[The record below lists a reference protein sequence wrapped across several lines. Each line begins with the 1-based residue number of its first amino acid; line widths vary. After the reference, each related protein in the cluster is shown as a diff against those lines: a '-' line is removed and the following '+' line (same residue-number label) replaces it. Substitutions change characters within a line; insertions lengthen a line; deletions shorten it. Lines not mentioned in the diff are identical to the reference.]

1 MVVISIE
8 IMWCCSKAL
17 GSSMVGELVSA
28 FSNKFHLVVQQRSR
42 RKQSGENHIE
52 RNHSLKVPM
61 GLLACFESKMIG
73 KSNEMRK
80 KRLHNTKKLY

>member
-1 MVVISIE
+1 MILFVRKGMMVVISIE

-52 RNHSLKVPM
+52 RNHSLNVPM
-61 GLLACFESKMIG
+61 GLLACFESK
-73 KSNEMRK
+73 
-80 KRLHNTKKLY
+80 